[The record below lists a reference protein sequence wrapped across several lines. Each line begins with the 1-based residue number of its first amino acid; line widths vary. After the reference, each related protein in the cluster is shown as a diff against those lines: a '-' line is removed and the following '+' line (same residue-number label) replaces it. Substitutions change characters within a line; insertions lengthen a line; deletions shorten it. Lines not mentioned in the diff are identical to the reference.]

1 LTDVKSIDAYLT
13 KGFHKLR
20 KESKQMFADT
30 IQDAFEDALA
40 PIAKLEDI
48 IVMQGGII
56 KGILD
61 DIKEIKANG
70 S

>member
-1 LTDVKSIDAYLT
+1 
-13 KGFHKLR
+13 
-20 KESKQMFADT
+20 MFADT